1 MRGFLSTRFGSAV
14 AGGLVV
20 LVFGWIGLETGLIDA
35 GDEEAATSQ
44 PPLARPVAESNGD
57 AMSVNEIYQ
66 RDAQGVVFIQADV
79 RQQSSSP
86 FDLFPQ
92 QEQTASGSGFVI
104 DEEGHVLTNA
114 HVVSDASQIR
124 VTIDEDSEPV
134 TAELVGADPSTDIA
148 LLKIDAGDVKPLSLG
163 EASSVE
169 VGDPVVAIGNPFGLE
184 RTVTTGIV
192 SALQRE
198 IQAPNGFSI
207 TNVLQTDAS
216 INPGSSGGPLLD
228 ASGRVVGINSQI
240 ATGGGGG
247 SVGVGFAVPIDTAR
261 EVVDEL
267 LDEGKVH
274 NAYLGITGTDLNAE
288 LARALDL
295 EVERGVLVQE
305 APVGGPAEEAGVR
318 GGDTQ
323 ATIGQ
328 EPVALGGDI
337 IVKLDGED
345 VSGMEEVI
353 AKVEEKE
360 PGETLTLTLL
370 REGEE
375 TEVEVTLGQR
385 PAQIGG
391 ASESNA
397 PLPFGQ

>member
-1 MRGFLSTRFGSAV
+1 VRRFFSTPFGSAV

-20 LVFGWIGLETGLIDA
+20 LFFGWIGLATGLIEA
-35 GDEEAATSQ
+35 GDEDAGPSQ
-44 PPLARPVAESNGD
+44 PPLTRPAAESNGK

-66 RDAQGVVFIQADV
+66 RDAQGVVFIEADV
-79 RQQSSSP
+79 QQQAASP

-92 QEQTASGSGFVI
+92 QQQQTASGSGFVI
-104 DEEGHVLTNA
+104 DDEGYVLTNA
-114 HVVSDASQIR
+114 HLTSGAKEIR

-134 TAELVGADPSTDIA
+134 TAELVGEDPSTDLA

-163 EASSVE
+163 ESYSVQ
-169 VGDPVVAIGNPFGLE
+169 VGDPVVAIGNPFGLD

-207 TNVLQTDAS
+207 TNVIQTDAS
-216 INPGSSGGPLLD
+216 INPGNSGGPLID
-228 ASGRVVGINSQI
+228 ASGRVIGINSQI

-261 EVVDEL
+261 EVVSEL
-267 LDEGKVH
+267 LEGGKAE
-274 NAYLGITGTDLNAE
+274 NAYLGVTGVDLNAE
-288 LARALDL
+288 LAQALDL
-295 EVERGVLVQE
+295 PVDRGVLVQD
-305 APVGGPAEEAGVR
+305 APVGGPAEQAGVR

-328 EPVALGGDI
+328 EQVFLGGDI
-337 IVKLDGED
+337 IVKVDGED

-353 AKVEEKE
+353 AAVDEKE
-360 PGETLTLTLL
+360 PGDRLMLTLM

-375 TEVEVTLGQR
+375 TDVEVTLGQR
-385 PAQIGG
+385 PEQVGG
-391 ASESNA
+391 APQS
-397 PLPFGQ
+397 FGQ